1 MSLIPISEKVTSLF
15 VLPYFFT
22 EECSYAML
30 CYAMLELVELYLVIF
45 QYYYLDGMGAD
56 INAMMGGQGPTSDSG
71 FFLVVI
77 AKFNLKN
84 ILF

>member
-30 CYAMLELVELYLVIF
+30 CFAMLELVELYLVIF

-56 INAMMGGQGPTSDSG
+56 INAMMGKESSLVKGYALTLLTYSSL
-71 FFLVVI
+71 FFQV
-77 AKFNLKN
+77 
-84 ILF
+84 

>member
-1 MSLIPISEKVTSLF
+1 MSTEMSLIPISEKVTSLF

-30 CYAMLELVELYLVIF
+30 CFAMLELVELYLVIF

-56 INAMMGGQGPTSDSG
+56 INAMMGGQGPT
-71 FFLVVI
+71 
-77 AKFNLKN
+77 
-84 ILF
+84 